1 MLKYPNRV
9 LKHPDSVPVVAGA
22 IVMVVVLVLF
32 PVFVAIGGL
41 VAAAILGTALNADA
55 NKRHEG
61 SELLD
66 INI

>member
-1 MLKYPNRV
+1 
-9 LKHPDSVPVVAGA
+9 VAGA